1 MYSAQEPHF
10 LETDPTREENL
21 PILINDAGL
30 LYRRFFNRQ
39 VKDLGLTAAQWEV
52 LSYIYR
58 RQGLT
63 QTELADLLAM
73 GKSPLGKKIDSLE
86 AKGMVERKSDDKDR
100 RVKRIYMTHKLDSME
115 DGLREVVD
123 DMVSLAAKGIS
134 NPDLDQIR
142 AWLRVMISNLTTA
155 LNNGSKMAGNP

>member
-1 MYSAQEPHF
+1 MYSAKEPHF

-21 PILINDAGL
+21 PILINDVGL

-39 VKDLGLTAAQWEV
+39 VKEMGLTAAQWEV

-63 QTELADLLAM
+63 QTELADLLAT
-73 GKSPLGKKIDSLE
+73 GKSPLGKKLDALE
-86 AKGMVERKSDDKDR
+86 AKGMVERKSDDNDR

-123 DMVSLAAKGIS
+123 NMVALAAEGLS

-142 AWLRVMISNLTTA
+142 TWLRVMISNLSTA
-155 LNNGSKMAGNP
+155 LDNAPGMADRT

>member
-1 MYSAQEPHF
+1 MHTAAEPHF
-10 LETDPTREENL
+10 LETDPNREENL

-39 VKDLGLTAAQWEV
+39 VRELGLTAAQWEV
-52 LSYIYR
+52 LSYVYR

-63 QTELADLLAM
+63 QTELADLLAT
-73 GKSPLGKKIDSLE
+73 GKSPLGKKLDSLE
-86 AKGMVERKSDDKDR
+86 AKGMVERKSDENDR
-100 RVKRIYMTHKLDSME
+100 RVKRIYMTHKLNSLEDELREAVDSMV
-115 DGLREVVD
+115 L
-123 DMVSLAAKGIS
+123 LAAEGIS

-155 LNNGSKMAGNP
+155 LNSGHKMVDS

>member
-1 MYSAQEPHF
+1 MYSATGQHF

-30 LYRRFFNRQ
+30 LYRRYFNRQ
-39 VKDLGLTAAQWEV
+39 VKKLGLTAAQWEV

-63 QTELADLLAM
+63 QTELADLLAT
-73 GKSPLGKKIDSLE
+73 GKSPLGKKLDSLE
-86 AKGMVERKSDDKDR
+86 AKGMVERKSDENDR
-100 RVKRIYMTHKLDSME
+100 RVKRIYMTHKLDSLE
-115 DGLREVVD
+115 DELREVVD
-123 DMVSLAAKGIS
+123 NMVLLAAEGIS

-142 AWLRVMISNLTTA
+142 AWLRIMISNLTNA
-155 LNNGSKMAGNP
+155 LSDDPKKADLP

>member
-1 MYSAQEPHF
+1 MFSAEETHI

-52 LSYIYR
+52 LSYVYR

-63 QTELADLLAM
+63 QTELADLLAT
-73 GKSPLGKKIDSLE
+73 GKSPLGKKLDSLE
-86 AKGMVERKSDDKDR
+86 AKGMVVRKADDNDR
-100 RVKRIYMTHKLDSME
+100 RVKRIYMTHKLEPLEE
-115 DGLREVVD
+115 DLREAVD
-123 DMVSLAAKGIS
+123 NMVLLAAEGIDDS
-134 NPDLDQIR
+134 GLDQIR
-142 AWLRVMISNLTTA
+142 AWLRIMISNLTNA
-155 LNNGSKMAGNP
+155 LNDGPRMADSP

>member
-1 MYSAQEPHF
+1 MYSAKEPHF

-39 VKDLGLTAAQWEV
+39 VKELGLTAAQWEV

-63 QTELADLLAM
+63 QTELADLLAT
-73 GKSPLGKKIDSLE
+73 GKSPLGKKLDSLE
-86 AKGMVERKSDDKDR
+86 AKGMVERKSDDTDR
-100 RVKRIYMTHKLDSME
+100 RVKRIYMTNKLGPLE
-115 DGLREVVD
+115 DELREAVD
-123 DMVSLAAKGIS
+123 NMVLLAAEGIS

-142 AWLRVMISNLTTA
+142 SWLRIMISNLSSA
-155 LNNGSKMAGNP
+155 LNDGLKMTESP

>member
-1 MYSAQEPHF
+1 MHSAKEPHF

-39 VKDLGLTAAQWEV
+39 VKDMGLTAAQWEV

-63 QTELADLLAM
+63 QTELAHLLAT
-73 GKSPLGKKIDSLE
+73 GKSPLGKKLDALE
-86 AKGMVERKSDDKDR
+86 AKGMVERQSDEKDR
-100 RVKRIYMTHKLDSME
+100 RVKRIYMTNKLE
-115 DGLREVVD
+115 PLEEELREVVD
-123 DMVSLAAKGIS
+123 NMVLLAAEGIS

-142 AWLRVMISNLTTA
+142 TWLRVMISNLTTA
-155 LNNGSKMAGNP
+155 LNDGLKMADTP